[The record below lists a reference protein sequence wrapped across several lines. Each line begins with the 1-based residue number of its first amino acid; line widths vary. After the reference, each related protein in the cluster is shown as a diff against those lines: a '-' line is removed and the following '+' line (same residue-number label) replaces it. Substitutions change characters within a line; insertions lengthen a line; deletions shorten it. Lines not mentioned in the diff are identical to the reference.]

1 MNSRLESPEGPP
13 VYGGIPH
20 MTLKAAMC
28 SFPPCTGAP
37 RFRQRAH
44 ARWRTRSEP
53 MTKNH
58 VDALTCGTSHWRRWG
73 VVLAVADGSR
83 LLSLSRRIAGD
94 YRPRQVCYILGSAS
108 TLLHH

>member
-58 VDALTCGTSHWRRWG
+58 VDALTCGTSHCRRWG
-73 VVLAVADGSR
+73 VVLAGGDGSR
-83 LLSLSRRIAGD
+83 LRSLSRRIAGD
-94 YRPRQVCYILGSAS
+94 
-108 TLLHH
+108 